1 MFQDIRYGK
10 QSGLA
15 MADLESPVRKGGYK
29 AGRDFLEC

>member
-15 MADLESPVRKGGYK
+15 MGDLEGRVMEGGTTTT
-29 AGRDFLEC
+29 GQHLRQ